1 MTQSSWI
8 FLVIE
13 STGLDPKGGDILE
26 IALVAVDPWLN
37 ELAHWHSPVKP
48 FHGDWRSRLEPR
60 VREMHENSG
69 LLGELLS
76 ERQHLKFE
84 AGGFP
89 TREQAE
95 AVALQFVA
103 AYGTPPDA
111 NGRPTVHL
119 CGAKVGSFDRR
130 WLDEHMPK
138 LSEAFHYREVDS
150 NFCFLSELHF
160 TGQSGLKGETRH
172 RALDDARQSI
182 LTVKRFFGVS
192 GGAK

>member
-1 MTQSSWI
+1 MQTNQSSWI
-8 FLVIE
+8 FLDLE
-13 STGLDPKGGDILE
+13 TTGLDPKGGDILE
-26 IALVAVDPWLN
+26 IALIAVDRRLN

-60 VREMHENSG
+60 VREMHEGSG
-69 LLGELLS
+69 LLGELHS
-76 ERQHLKFE
+76 ERIHLKFE

-103 AYGTPPDA
+103 AYGTPPYA
-111 NGRPTVHL
+111 NGSPSVHL
-119 CGAKVGSFDRR
+119 CGAKVGGFDRR

-150 NFCFLSELHF
+150 NFAFLSELFF

-182 LTVKRFFGVS
+182 LTVKRFFGVPQ
-192 GGAK
+192 

>member
-8 FLVIE
+8 FLDLE
-13 STGLDPKGGDILE
+13 TTGLDSKGGDILE
-26 IALVAVDPWLN
+26 IALVAVDRRLN

-89 TREQAE
+89 KREQAE
-95 AVALQFVA
+95 AVALQFVT
-103 AYGTPPDA
+103 AYGTPRYA
-111 NGRPTVHL
+111 NGSPSVHL
-119 CGAKVGSFDRR
+119 AGAKVGSFDRR
-130 WLDEHMPK
+130 WLDEHMPR
-138 LSEAFHYREVDS
+138 LSEAFHYREVDT
-150 NFCFLSELHF
+150 NAYFLLELF
-160 TGQSGLKGETRH
+160 ITGSSGLKGETRH

-182 LTVKRFFGVS
+182 QTVRRFI
-192 GGAK
+192 GG